1 MDVRSLKLYL
11 PHKMGKWTSAHCDDV
26 LNTKIKSL
34 VSGAIKRAML
44 EKEKMEPT
52 ISYRDFVEELEP
64 GDSFTTSIIDIM
76 VKELADRRNRTNVGD
91 RKLIAERTAKS
102 LRALSMDYKSIRRR
116 SVARRPV
123 LSEYLTSPPARV
135 VDMDDDD
142 EFDHLLDP
150 MSSTIEGVRINSNL
164 YDAYGSDSWND
175 GWIGSAGATTVVQ
188 HRSPTPT
195 DVLSGSDPQTQSSP
209 PAADVRRNNM
219 PTSLFGPMP
228 LSHASPSRV
237 SSIRRP
243 IRSRTVDFNDFT
255 SRRRPNMRDSH
266 STIRDSLRQSLG
278 ILSESPEPSHVT
290 DSRERESSWTTASS
304 TRRFF
309 PLPRRSRVRDSPPA
323 EIIDIIEDRSEPRS
337 APPSSYWFPFPSP
350 VTSRSPISSPIAE
363 ISEERTL
370 AVPRLR
376 RGGVRAPESILS
388 RHASPLADLAALP
401 SPVSL
406 GDTADIGDRER
417 ARSSLSVPPE
427 TELIS

>member
-1 MDVRSLKLYL
+1 
-11 PHKMGKWTSAHCDDV
+11 MGKWTSAHCDDV

-76 VKELADRRNRTNVGD
+76 VKELADRRNRTMSD

-116 SVARRPV
+116 SVARRPM

-209 PAADVRRNNM
+209 PAADARRNTGYH
-219 PTSLFGPMP
+219 PYAVPFVQEPSTSTILP
-228 LSHASPSRV
+228 HAVAQPYATASDNHWES
-237 SSIRRP
+237 
-243 IRSRTVDFNDFT
+243 
-255 SRRRPNMRDSH
+255 SRRVLN
-266 STIRDSLRQSLG
+266 
-278 ILSESPEPSHVT
+278 
-290 DSRERESSWTTASS
+290 
-304 TRRFF
+304 
-309 PLPRRSRVRDSPPA
+309 PA
-323 EIIDIIEDRSEPRS
+323 MS
-337 APPSSYWFPFPSP
+337 
-350 VTSRSPISSPIAE
+350 
-363 ISEERTL
+363 
-370 AVPRLR
+370 
-376 RGGVRAPESILS
+376 
-388 RHASPLADLAALP
+388 
-401 SPVSL
+401 
-406 GDTADIGDRER
+406 
-417 ARSSLSVPPE
+417 
-427 TELIS
+427 

>member
-1 MDVRSLKLYL
+1 
-11 PHKMGKWTSAHCDDV
+11 MGKWTSDYCDDV

-34 VSGAIKRAML
+34 VSGAIRRAML

-52 ISYRDFVEELEP
+52 ISYRDFVEDLEP

-76 VKELADRRNRTNVGD
+76 VKELADRRNRQNLGD

-102 LRALSMDYKSIRRR
+102 LRALSMDYKIIRRR
-116 SVARRPV
+116 SVARRPM

-209 PAADVRRNNM
+209 PADVRHNSM
-219 PTSLFGPMP
+219 PSFAPITS
-228 LSHASPSRV
+228 SHTSPSRV

-255 SRRRPNMRDSH
+255 SRRR

-278 ILSESPEPSHVT
+278 ILSEGPESSHIA
-290 DSRERESSWTTASS
+290 DSREREPAWTSSSS
-304 TRRFF
+304 SARRFF
-309 PLPRRSRVRDSPPA
+309 PLPRRGRPRDSPPA
-323 EIIDIIEDRSEPRS
+323 EIIDIVEDRNEPRS

-350 VTSRSPISSPIAE
+350 VTSRSPVSSPTTE

-376 RGGVRAPESILS
+376 RGGVRPPESMLS
-388 RHASPLADLAALP
+388 RHASPLADLGALP

-406 GDTADIGDRER
+406 GDTADTGDRDR

>member
-1 MDVRSLKLYL
+1 
-11 PHKMGKWTSAHCDDV
+11 MGKWTSAYCDDV

-44 EKEKMEPT
+44 EKDKMEPT
-52 ISYRDFVEELEP
+52 ISYRDFVEGLDP

-76 VKELADRRNRTNVGD
+76 VKELADRRNRTNLGD

-116 SVARRPV
+116 SVARRPM

-209 PAADVRRNNM
+209 PAAADVRRNSM
-219 PTSLFGPMP
+219 STSLFGPMP
-228 LSHASPSRV
+228 SSHTSPSRV

-255 SRRRPNMRDSH
+255 SRRR

-290 DSRERESSWTTASS
+290 DSRERESAWTTTTASS
-304 TRRFF
+304 ARRFF
-309 PLPRRSRVRDSPPA
+309 PLPTRRSRTRDSPPA
-323 EIIDIIEDRSEPRS
+323 EIIDIIEDRSEARS

-350 VTSRSPISSPIAE
+350 VTSRSPNGSPTTE

-376 RGGVRAPESILS
+376 HGGVRAPESILS

>member
-1 MDVRSLKLYL
+1 
-11 PHKMGKWTSAHCDDV
+11 MGKWTSDYCDDV
-26 LNTKIKSL
+26 LNAKIKSL

-52 ISYRDFVEELEP
+52 ISYGDFVEDLEP
-64 GDSFTTSIIDIM
+64 GDSFTASIIDIM
-76 VKELADRRNRTNVGD
+76 VKELADRRNRQNLGD

-102 LRALSMDYKSIRRR
+102 LRALSMDYKVIRRR
-116 SVARRPV
+116 PVARRPM

-175 GWIGSAGATTVVQ
+175 GWGGGATTVVQ

-209 PAADVRRNNM
+209 PADVRRNIM
-219 PTSLFGPMP
+219 PSSLFAPITS
-228 LSHASPSRV
+228 SHTSPSRV

-255 SRRRPNMRDSH
+255 SRRR

-278 ILSESPEPSHVT
+278 ILSEGPEPSHIA
-290 DSRERESSWTTASS
+290 DSRERESAWTSS
-304 TRRFF
+304 SSSARRFF
-309 PLPRRSRVRDSPPA
+309 PLPRRSRPRDSPPA
-323 EIIDIIEDRSEPRS
+323 EIIDIVEDRSESRS
-337 APPSSYWFPFPSP
+337 APSYWFPFPSP
-350 VTSRSPISSPIAE
+350 VTSRSPVSSPTTE
-363 ISEERTL
+363 VSEERTL

-376 RGGVRAPESILS
+376 RGGVRAPESMLS
-388 RHASPLADLAALP
+388 RHASPLADLGTLP
-401 SPVSL
+401 SSVSL
-406 GDTADIGDRER
+406 GDTTDTGDRDR
-417 ARSSLSVPPE
+417 ARSSQSVPPE